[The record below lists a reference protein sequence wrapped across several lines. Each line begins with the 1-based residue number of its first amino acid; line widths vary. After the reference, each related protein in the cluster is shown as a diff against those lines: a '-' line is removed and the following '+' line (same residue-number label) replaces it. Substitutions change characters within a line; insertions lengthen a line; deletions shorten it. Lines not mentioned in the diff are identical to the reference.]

1 MVPIFVRLVPVDI
14 TRPATHALNAPV
26 ADRVNTR
33 QEQRVMAAEAEI
45 PKRVRRAPVADR
57 ANTKQE
63 QRVLVAPLAI
73 HNFVMLVQMV
83 GHRILARRVN
93 M

>member
-1 MVPIFVRLVPVDI
+1 MVLTFVRLVPVDI
-14 TRPATHALNAPV
+14 TRPATHALNAPF
-26 ADRVNTR
+26 
-33 QEQRVMAAEAEI
+33 
-45 PKRVRRAPVADR
+45 ADR
-57 ANTKQE
+57 ANTKKQE
-63 QRVLVAPLAI
+63 QRVMVAPLAI

>member
-1 MVPIFVRLVPVDI
+1 MVLTFVRLVPVDI
-14 TRPATHALNAPV
+14 TRPATHALN
-26 ADRVNTR
+26 
-33 QEQRVMAAEAEI
+33 
-45 PKRVRRAPVADR
+45 APVADR

-73 HNFVMLVQMV
+73 HNFAMLVQMV